1 MFSFRGHSSGSDSR
15 FGAIAR
21 LFLRFLQI
29 VFAITVAGLY
39 GTDIDSERK
48 VDGYDKSKWVRD
60 ILSARVMRKQ
70 SLTELFC
77 SLDLCCG
84 CRIHGRNNC
93 LGLHDTANQIMDILR
108 LGLYYIVGSHIKD
121 SLQADDGRMLLIL
134 AHSILWVAVFGV
146 FGKIYIDEEPDRLG
160 IQRMRNAVW
169 IDLINMLL
177 WFISTV
183 YGVTMFIRNRRHM
196 TLHTGRAT
204 A

>member
-1 MFSFRGHSSGSDSR
+1 MFSFRGHSSGSGSR

-21 LFLRFLQI
+21 IFLRFLQV

-48 VDGYDKSKWVRD
+48 VDGYDKSKWVR
-60 ILSARVMRKQ
+60 K
-70 SLTELFC
+70 LFPLNC
-77 SLDLCCG
+77 LYMALADEDPLLVDLCCG
-84 CRIHGRNNC
+84 CRVPGCNYC
-93 LGLHDTANQIMDILR
+93 LGLHHTFDQVVDVFC
-108 LGLYYIVGSHIKD
+108 LGLDTIVS
-121 SLQADDGRMLLIL
+121 SFVVDGLKSSDERIWLIL
-134 AHSILWVAVFGV
+134 THSILWVAVFGV
-146 FGKIYIDEEPDRLG
+146 FGKLYIDEEPDRLG
-160 IQRMRNAVW
+160 IQRMRNSVW

-183 YGVTMFIRNRRHM
+183 YGVTMFIRNRRNM